1 MVTKKADKNIG
12 RLYILIAAFIWSTG
26 GFLIKNIDA
35 NPAFIAL
42 GRSAIAGIA
51 LLPFIR
57 FKKIKNIKRLIM
69 LSLSY
74 TTCLTT
80 FVISTKLTAA
90 ANAITI
96 QYCAPL
102 FLFLGLWIV
111 KKRLD
116 KQKIIPMILILFG
129 IIAFLSEP
137 ISGSNMTGNLLAI
150 VSGLSF
156 ALLIYFMGFDYGLSG
171 IGLTALLNLLIVPV
185 VALIVPWGTAP
196 YPTDLTSIICLT
208 ILGIVQIGVAYVFFY
223 AGRQIVS
230 SIDASILS
238 LIEPLLNPIWV
249 FLLIGEQPTYYA
261 IAGMVL
267 ILSAQVLNIYLEYR
281 QTKSVMKKEAPLS

>member
-1 MVTKKADKNIG
+1 MITEKAEHNIG
-12 RLYILIAAFIWSTG
+12 RLYILIAAFLWSIG

-42 GRSAIAGIA
+42 GRSAVAGIA
-51 LLPFIR
+51 FSPFIR
-57 FKKIKNIKRLIM
+57 FKKIKNIKKLFF

-102 FLFLGLWIV
+102 FLFLGLWIF
-111 KKRLD
+111 KKKLD
-116 KQKIIPMILILFG
+116 KQKIIPMLLIMLG

-137 ISGSNMTGNLLAI
+137 VSGSNVAGNLLAL
-150 VSGLSF
+150 VSGLAF
-156 ALLIYFMGFDYGLSG
+156 AFLVYLFGFDYGLSG

-185 VALIVPWGTAP
+185 VALIVPWNSVP
-196 YPTDLTSIICLT
+196 YPTDLTSIICL
-208 ILGIVQIGVAYVFFY
+208 IVLGLVQIGVAYVFFY
-223 AGRQIVS
+223 AGRKRVS

-238 LIEPLLNPIWV
+238 LLEPILNPIWV
-249 FLLIGEQPTYYA
+249 FILIGERPTLYA
-261 IAGMVL
+261 IIGMVL
-267 ILSAQVLNIYLEYR
+267 ILSAQIISTVLEYI
-281 QTKSVMKKEAPLS
+281 QTKKKEALS

>member
-1 MVTKKADKNIG
+1 MLQYVIMDIKKTNENMG
-12 RLYILIAAFIWSTG
+12 RLYILIAAILWSMG

-51 LLPFIR
+51 LFPFIR
-57 FKKIKNIKRLIM
+57 FRNIKNIKKLIL

-74 TTCLTT
+74 STCLTT

-96 QYCAPL
+96 QYSAPL
-102 FLFLGLWIV
+102 FLFVGLWAIT
-111 KKRLD
+111 KKLD

-129 IIAFLSEP
+129 IIAFLLEP
-137 ISGSNMTGNLLAI
+137 ISGSNMSGNLLAVI
-150 VSGLSF
+150 SGISF
-156 ALLIYFMGFDYGLSG
+156 ALVIYLFGFDYGLSG
-171 IGLTALLNLLIVPV
+171 IGLTALLNLMIVPV
-185 VALIVPWGTAP
+185 VAIIVPWGSTP

-208 ILGIVQIGVAYVFFY
+208 ILGIVQIGVSYVFFY
-223 AGRQIVS
+223 AGRRRVS

-238 LIEPLLNPIWV
+238 LIEPVLNPIWV
-249 FLLIGEQPTYYA
+249 FILIGEKPSYYA
-261 IAGMVL
+261 IFGMVL
-267 ILSAQVLNIYLEYR
+267 ILSAQVLNAFLEYR
-281 QTKSVMKKEAPLS
+281 ENKKKLA

>member
-1 MVTKKADKNIG
+1 MITKKTEKNLG
-12 RLYILIAAFIWSTG
+12 RLYILVAAFIWSTG

-51 LLPFIR
+51 LSPFIK
-57 FKKIKNIKRLIM
+57 FKNIKNVKKLII

-74 TTCLTT
+74 STCLTT

-102 FLFLGLWIV
+102 FLFLGLWIY
-111 KKRLD
+111 KKKLD
-116 KQKIIPMILILFG
+116 KQKIIPMVLITLG
-129 IIAFLSEP
+129 IISFLLEP
-137 ISGSNMTGNLLAI
+137 VNGSNVSGNLLAI

-156 ALLIYFMGFDYGLSG
+156 ALVIYLFGFDYGLSG

-185 VALIVPWGTAP
+185 VAFIVPWNTAP
-196 YPTDLTSIICLT
+196 YPTDLTSIICLI
-208 ILGIVQIGVAYVFFY
+208 ILGLVQIGVSYVFFY
-223 AGRQIVS
+223 AGRQRVS

-238 LIEPLLNPIWV
+238 LIEPILNPVWV
-249 FLLIGEQPTYYA
+249 FILIGEKPSYYA
-261 IAGMVL
+261 IIGMVL
-267 ILSAQVLNIYLEYR
+267 ILSAQVLNSLLEYKY
-281 QTKSVMKKEAPLS
+281 TKRKEVLS

>member
-1 MVTKKADKNIG
+1 MITKKADKNIG

-42 GRSAIAGIA
+42 GRSAIAGIT

-102 FLFLGLWIV
+102 FLFLGLWVV

-156 ALLIYFMGFDYGLSG
+156 AMLIYFMGFDYGLSG

-185 VALIVPWGTAP
+185 AALIVPWGTAP

-281 QTKSVMKKEAPLS
+281 QTKSVIKKEVPLS